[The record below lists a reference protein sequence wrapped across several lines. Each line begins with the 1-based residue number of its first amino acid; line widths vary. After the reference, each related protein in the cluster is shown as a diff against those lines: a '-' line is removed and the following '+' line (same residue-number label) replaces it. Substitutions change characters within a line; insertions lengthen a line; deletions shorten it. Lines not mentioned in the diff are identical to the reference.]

1 MILKK
6 VLLLG
11 GSGLLGSKLIESN
24 IFKNVIAPTS
34 KEVNLQNKKSIEYF
48 LSNQNI
54 NIVVNCAALARM
66 KECEINPQEA
76 INTNIKGTLN
86 LVQSINYINNNILI
100 IHISSDSV
108 YGDQKKTFYENNDLN
123 PYNVYAWT
131 KLSSEYLIQTVKRHI
146 IIRTRFFHEK
156 KIIYSDAAND
166 IVTSSIHVDK
176 LPKIIEKI
184 IKSKFNGIINVGD
197 HPGSD
202 FEKYSKFNKSLKKTT
217 YSKIQS
223 NLNYHI
229 AKNAVMNLD
238 LLKEILKEV
247 D

>member
-86 LVQSINYINNNILI
+86 LVQSINDINNNILI
-100 IHISSDSV
+100 I
-108 YGDQKKTFYENNDLN
+108 
-123 PYNVYAWT
+123 
-131 KLSSEYLIQTVKRHI
+131 
-146 IIRTRFFHEK
+146 
-156 KIIYSDAAND
+156 
-166 IVTSSIHVDK
+166 
-176 LPKIIEKI
+176 
-184 IKSKFNGIINVGD
+184 
-197 HPGSD
+197 
-202 FEKYSKFNKSLKKTT
+202 
-217 YSKIQS
+217 
-223 NLNYHI
+223 
-229 AKNAVMNLD
+229 
-238 LLKEILKEV
+238 
-247 D
+247 